1 MRSVNL
7 QLGLNSFWQEREGG
21 EGRLRLARA
30 HRCPAPVGS
39 EPESGAGQ
47 DPSSSPVP
55 GGQRGSVGAVPRW
68 GAGQGMGNQEPAPG
82 HQSRQVWDPP
92 FQLCPVPLTPVR
104 SLPGGSVR
112 PTDP

>member
-21 EGRLRLARA
+21 EGWLCSAAASWTPRVGQGRTLAPPWFPR
-30 HRCPAPVGS
+30 V
-39 EPESGAGQ
+39 
-47 DPSSSPVP
+47 
-55 GGQRGSVGAVPRW
+55 QRDLVGAVPFW
-68 GAGQGMGNQEPAPG
+68 GAGQGMGNL
-82 HQSRQVWDPP
+82 
-92 FQLCPVPLTPVR
+92 FQLCPEPLTLVQ